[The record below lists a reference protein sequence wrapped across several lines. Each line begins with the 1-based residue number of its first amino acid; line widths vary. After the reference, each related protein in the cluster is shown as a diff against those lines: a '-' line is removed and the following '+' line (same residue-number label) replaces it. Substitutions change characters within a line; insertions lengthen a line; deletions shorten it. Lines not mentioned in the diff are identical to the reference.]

1 MSSFR
6 IRGRDRLNL
15 NVLEEWMME
24 ELMHWR
30 TYLERPASALNFEP
44 HDGYAPR
51 NTREVMKGLWE
62 WTSDGIRS

>member
-1 MSSFR
+1 
-6 IRGRDRLNL
+6 
-15 NVLEEWMME
+15 MMYSDAE
-24 ELMHWR
+24 DH
-30 TYLERPASALNFEP
+30 AVNFEP